1 MVVIVSKCFTKGA
14 ETAVLYVAVS
24 YAKKINLKKFKKFC
38 FKCLPGELKR
48 SKEEMS
54 FERT

>member
-24 YAKKINLKKFKKFC
+24 YAKKINLKKFQKIFASNVC
-38 FKCLPGELKR
+38 PA
-48 SKEEMS
+48 S
-54 FERT
+54 